1 MVAPAVIG
9 LVRVGQAVYKVATSP
24 AAQKMAQ
31 DLIKRFGAQTVKPA
45 TKATGTSVKSKVKNL
60 TQGRY
65 EGILKDKTPS
75 LTSKV
80 GGKVNKVFGGKP
92 VNKKSPGVEKGS
104 ATVGK
109 ARSAGT
115 KTGTKVFVGVATVGG
130 ATGGVIGKSAYDKLT
145 QSEKTK
151 FKKVSDNKYKS
162 KTLPMPKTLPKSKPK
177 QYNLKAGSKGTA
189 EQRLTEIER
198 NKVLAKV
205 KKAAEKKRK

>member
-60 TQGRY
+60 TQGKY

-80 GGKVNKVFGGKP
+80 GGGVNRVLGGKP
-92 VNKKSPGVEKGS
+92 VNRKSPGVEKGS

-115 KTGTKVFVGVATVGG
+115 KTGTKVLVGVGIAGG
-130 ATGGVIGKSAYDKLT
+130 AIGKTAYDKLT
-145 QSEKTK
+145 ESEKTK
-151 FKKVSDNKYKS
+151 FKKVSDNKYK
-162 KTLPMPKTLPKSKPK
+162 PKTLPKSKPK
-177 QYNLKAGSKGTA
+177 KKPMPLPTSKPNRSNVTWKYEDKTGTK
-189 EQRLTEIER
+189 TI
-198 NKVLAKV
+198 
-205 KKAAEKKRK
+205 KKGK